1 MGGMEFGEWFAN
13 NAVSLI
19 SAFGIVGSLL
29 IAAMSFRS
37 EAKTRR
43 IANLLSITAN
53 HRELWKAYLTDSALA
68 RIRDMS
74 AKTNK
79 QPVTEAERIF
89 VNMVIQHLNTVY
101 YAMNDQLVIKVEGIR
116 RDIAQFFSL
125 PIPREV
131 WEKTKVLQN
140 DNFVAFVESCRNW
153 K

>member
-1 MGGMEFGEWFAN
+1 MEIGGWFVN
-13 NAVSLI
+13 NAVNLL
-19 SAFGIVGSLL
+19 SAFGIVGSLF
-29 IAAMSFRS
+29 IATMSFRS

-53 HRELWKAYLTDSALA
+53 HRELWKAYLNDKELE

-74 AKTNK
+74 AKTSR

-101 YAMNDQLVIKVEGIR
+101 YAMNDQLVVKVEGMR
-116 RDIAQFFSL
+116 RDIAQFLSL

-131 WEKTKVLQN
+131 WEKIKVLQN
-140 DNFVAFVESCRNW
+140 DDFVEFVESCRNW